1 MTRHGFL
8 QRLHGLGRSDLT
20 FEKNFNR
27 LIGLG
32 DTQVEGDLE
41 GMVEAK
47 DWTKLAEF
55 LVSYNDMKEVS
66 TALLEVL
73 VEQSGPVEILE
84 EIFRSMKSDQGL
96 RPLPL
101 QSIAL
106 AQVGVTLVWCL
117 NHEVYQLTHFL

>member
-1 MTRHGFL
+1 MGFL

-41 GMVEAK
+41 AMVEAK

-73 VEQSGPVEILE
+73 VEQSSPVEILE

-117 NHEVYQLTHFL
+117 NHEVCQLTHFL

>member
-1 MTRHGFL
+1 MGFL

-47 DWTKLAEF
+47 EWTKLAEF

-117 NHEVYQLTHFL
+117 NHEVCQLTHFL